1 MSNLSELKTLLS
13 GIGGTPLASDTNDET
28 IGKIASLAPEKMLP
42 TVSTSDSG
50 KVLTVNSSGEWEPSS
65 GGGGTGGGVLVCTVD
80 ADTGALDHTWQEISD
95 AGYAVLDLQE
105 NGICPTIQIADNGGY
120 GVLFLNF
127 STSSNLTFVAQTAD
141 DYPVYDNGGG
151 GGGVTPA

>member
-65 GGGGTGGGVLVCTVD
+65 GGGGGGVLVVNGTIDGNTMTLNKTYAEIVS
-80 ADTGALDHTWQEISD
+80 ADF
-95 AGYAVLDLQE
+95 AVLHYEFQQGAEEIDALTAFGLVDVDL
-105 NGICPTIQIADNGGY
+105 Y
-120 GVLFLNF
+120 GVQFKNTMYTCN
-127 STSSNLTFVAQTAD
+127 SED
-141 DYPVYDNGGG
+141 GYPSYTTGG
-151 GGGVTPA
+151 GGGV